1 MCLATGFLLL
11 NTKVRIQE
19 LCRICGVQINAHT
32 SVPPSTLALICQ
44 LLKHS
49 ASDPYVFLWCTN

>member
-1 MCLATGFLLL
+1 MYF
-11 NTKVRIQE
+11 
-19 LCRICGVQINAHT
+19 CGVQINAHT

-49 ASDPYVFLWCTN
+49 ASDPYVFFVVYKLTLTRVCLRVLWP